1 MQITDDNLER
11 GGTSKLI
18 EIASALGE
26 FGLGFVNEAR
36 FLFGMCYVIPH
47 EVELCRVIHR
57 ANKSSRAFRAGVV
70 SAYAGVAA
78 IVPMIYS

>member
-1 MQITDDNLER
+1 MQTTEDNLER
-11 GGTSKLI
+11 GGTSKLT
-18 EIASALGE
+18 EIASAVGE
-26 FGLGFVNEAR
+26 FGEGFVNEVR

-57 ANKSSRAFRAGVV
+57 ANSTSKAFRAGVV

-78 IVPMIYS
+78 SIPIFYS